1 MKIHTNNFKENIIT
15 MGREIDAIISYQLN
29 NEVIELNADDI
40 SSITLHYEG
49 SILKSVMKQIDIECN
64 NVIPEE
70 TVLNCQFGLK
80 VNGEYEYINLGN
92 YVVYKVEKQE
102 DTRDY
107 KLTCYDKMLYTM
119 VDYKNLSIEYPISV
133 RDYINVLCENVGLVF
148 KNSND
153 EFANYDKLIP
163 KEMYLDEEYNSLGY
177 TFRDVFDDLAE
188 VTASTICM
196 DDNADE
202 LEIRYIND
210 TEDTI
215 NEDFLKNVNVN
226 FGEKYGAVNSI
237 VLSRS
242 AGSDNIYLRD
252 DESVEENGLCEIK
265 IEDNQIMS
273 LNNRDEYL
281 PDILEK
287 LDGLE
292 YYINDFSSTGIT
304 YYELCDKYNVTIGE
318 NTYTCIM
325 LNDEIKITQGL
336 EEIVHTEAFTKGE
349 TDYKK
354 ADTTDRRLNQAYLM
368 VDKQKLEIEGLVRK
382 TETIEENLQNVY
394 DKETVNQLV
403 INAGSGITNTFS
415 EAGGNNI
422 FRNTG
427 LWFEEINES
436 KKYSYPSQDIYPSDN
451 TYMGALA
458 LYEYWT
464 GFAKRI
470 SEDKAVNHN
479 AIIVQK
485 GSFIQEQEVPNG
497 EYAISFYYQK
507 LKQFASTSVIINDIE
522 YSLDS
527 MEDKLFYTGEKN
539 SETDEYITQPIIV
552 NSKRIKIEFK
562 SSVDDGIKIYDLMC
576 NKGTIKLAYSQN
588 ENETTTDTVN
598 ISKGITITST
608 NVEAIFKANADGIRI
623 LTLSGNVVAYFTDKG
638 LSTKELVVEN
648 EATIIKTLWQEVDNQ
663 TWITRI

>member
-15 MGREIDAIISYQLN
+15 MGREIDAIISYNLN

-102 DTRDY
+102 DTKDY

-215 NEDFLKNVNVN
+215 NEDFLKNINVN
-226 FGEKYGAVNSI
+226 FGEKYGPVNSI

-242 AGSDNIYLRD
+242 AGSDNIYLKD
-252 DESVEENGLCEIK
+252 DESIEENGLCEIK

-292 YYINDFSSTGIT
+292 YYINDFLSTGIT
-304 YYELCDKYNVTIGE
+304 YYELCDKYNVIIGE

-336 EEIVHTEAFTKGE
+336 EEIIHTEAFTKGE

-427 LWFEEINES
+427 LWFEEAREVNT
-436 KKYSYPSQDIYPSDN
+436 YTFPSSNIYPSSN
-451 TYMGALA
+451 TYSGALS

-464 GFAKRI
+464 GYAKKT
-470 SEDKAVNHN
+470 SNDSAVNHSS
-479 AIIVQK
+479 IIVQK

-497 EYAISFYYQK
+497 VYSISFYYKK
-507 LKQFASTSVIINDIE
+507 LKQFANTSVTINDVE
-522 YSLDS
+522 YPLNE
-527 MEDKLFYTGEKN
+527 MEYTQFYTGEQN
-539 SETDEYITQPIIV
+539 SETGEYVTQPINV
-552 NSKRIKIEFK
+552 NSKRIKVEFK
-562 SSVDDGIKIYDLMC
+562 SSIDDGLEVYDLMC
-576 NKGTIKLAYSQN
+576 NKGNVKLSYSQN

-608 NVEAIFKANADGIRI
+608 NMETIFKANANGIRI

-638 LSTKELVVEN
+638 LSTKELIVEN
-648 EATIIKTLWQEVDNQ
+648 EAQIVKTLWQEVDDQ